1 MNRFLP
7 ASAAD
12 VALLTARVI
21 LGVVL
26 FAHGIQ
32 KMVINGFATTSEQ
45 FQAMGIPLAIVS
57 SAFVTVVEFVGGLL
71 LLVGALTR
79 LIVGLHIV
87 VMVGAATFVH
97 ASRGIFAQ
105 DGGWE
110 LVGVIAAC
118 ELTLAA
124 VGAGRYSVDHLLFAR
139 RDPGRNPPT
148 TVAVTGTEFSHSPTR
163 SLFDQPDDPS
173 SRG

>member
-7 ASAAD
+7 VVGSD
-12 VALLTARVI
+12 FALLTARIV
-21 LGVVL
+21 LGIVL

-32 KMVINGFATTSEQ
+32 KLIINGFAKTLEQ
-45 FQAMGIPLAIVS
+45 FEAMGIPLAIVS
-57 SAFVTVVEFVGGLL
+57 SAFVTVVESLGGFLL
-71 LLVGALTR
+71 LLGALTR
-79 LIVGLHIV
+79 VVVSLHII
-87 VMVGAATFVH
+87 VMVGAAMFVH

-124 VGAGRYSVDHLLFAR
+124 VGPGRYSLDHLLLR
-139 RDPGRNPPT
+139 RGSSRNQPRTALVTPT
-148 TVAVTGTEFSHSPTR
+148 ELSGSPVR
-163 SLFDQPDDPS
+163 SVFDQPDV
-173 SRG
+173 R

>member
-1 MNRFLP
+1 MNRFL
-7 ASAAD
+7 SAPGSD
-12 VALLTARVI
+12 IPLLIARIV

-32 KMVINGFATTSEQ
+32 KMIINGFAKTFEQ
-45 FQAMGIPLAIVS
+45 FEALGIPLAIVS

-71 LLVGALTR
+71 LILGALTR
-79 LIVGLHIV
+79 VVVSLHLV
-87 VMVGAATFVH
+87 VMVGAAIFVH

-118 ELTLAA
+118 ELTIAA
-124 VGAGRYSVDHLLFAR
+124 VGPGRYSIDHLLLPRA
-139 RDPGRNPPT
+139 
-148 TVAVTGTEFSHSPTR
+148 HSTSATDRAGHAKQISSTSRTR
-163 SLFDQPDDPS
+163 SLFDDP
-173 SRG
+173 RTRQTKD